1 MKKSE
6 GFIKLFRNYF
16 RSVYWCK
23 ERRFSQA
30 EALLDLIAQAR
41 FDTAC
46 VVQRMGGTDVL
57 VGRGQLVLSLRY
69 LARRWQW
76 SVHCVQLFLYQLRD
90 AGAVELETHRQFHL
104 LTVVDLA
111 DFGGVPVVKQ
121 KVTPSS
127 ARRRKASGAAAGE
140 AFPQLSGDTL
150 GTPCGT
156 KNKKEEKNKE
166 TSLARGKEA
175 AEPTH
180 GEGSGVRSS
189 GEGMCPAGGSEGP
202 LRDSGPTG
210 ARVRVGAGF
219 PAGTADGADGPRGAE
234 RSRAVPGGVTDRSCG
249 REQKGSS
256 GAQESGRMVAERG
269 GMGAECAS
277 AAGCGADR
285 APDVTGAS
293 EPGLDADYL
302 DSRLVKPL
310 AQCEADVMRQHQW
323 LEVLAMNLHAAGFP
337 GMSREVA
344 ARRLNEFFRK
354 LECEGVRYKSRED
367 AMRHF
372 TNWLY
377 KLRADGEERARRP
390 GRCLRPSVVG
400 VVLEDNSP
408 DRFRQEDLW

>member
-111 DFGGVPVVKQ
+111 DFGGIPVVKQ

-202 LRDSGPTG
+202 LRDSVPTG
-210 ARVRVGAGF
+210 ARAKAGAGF

-234 RSRAVPGGVTDRSCG
+234 RSRAVPGGVTD
-249 REQKGSS
+249 
-256 GAQESGRMVAERG
+256 
-269 GMGAECAS
+269 
-277 AAGCGADR
+277 
-285 APDVTGAS
+285 
-293 EPGLDADYL
+293 L
-302 DSRLVKPL
+302 
-310 AQCEADVMRQHQW
+310 
-323 LEVLAMNLHAAGFP
+323 
-337 GMSREVA
+337 
-344 ARRLNEFFRK
+344 
-354 LECEGVRYKSRED
+354 
-367 AMRHF
+367 
-372 TNWLY
+372 
-377 KLRADGEERARRP
+377 
-390 GRCLRPSVVG
+390 
-400 VVLEDNSP
+400 
-408 DRFRQEDLW
+408 

>member
-90 AGAVELETHRQFHL
+90 TGAVELETHRQFHL

-156 KNKKEEKNKE
+156 KKKKKRTKKPLLREVKKRPSPLTGRVLESVLPVRVCVRPAARKGRCGIP
-166 TSLARGKEA
+166 SRRVRARGPGRA
-175 AEPTH
+175 F
-180 GEGSGVRSS
+180 R
-189 GEGMCPAGGSEGP
+189 PA
-202 LRDSGPTG
+202 RRMAQTG
-210 ARVRVGAGF
+210 CAVPNARVRF
-219 PAGTADGADGPRGAE
+219 L
-234 RSRAVPGGVTDRSCG
+234 
-249 REQKGSS
+249 
-256 GAQESGRMVAERG
+256 
-269 GMGAECAS
+269 
-277 AAGCGADR
+277 AA
-285 APDVTGAS
+285 
-293 EPGLDADYL
+293 
-302 DSRLVKPL
+302 
-310 AQCEADVMRQHQW
+310 
-323 LEVLAMNLHAAGFP
+323 
-337 GMSREVA
+337 
-344 ARRLNEFFRK
+344 
-354 LECEGVRYKSRED
+354 
-367 AMRHF
+367 
-372 TNWLY
+372 
-377 KLRADGEERARRP
+377 
-390 GRCLRPSVVG
+390 
-400 VVLEDNSP
+400 
-408 DRFRQEDLW
+408 